1 LGAVDS
7 STSNCLD
14 GDLELWDVDLCRRC
28 LGPLLCFERDL
39 LDDEGVSSAGGGG
52 GVFGLS
58 VDDCLD
64 LSGELSWREDS
75 REGRLDECRDVDA
88 SDSVSSFCLW
98 WGIVSILVL
107 TACMCGCLSSGFLV
121 LVESPYFLSFLL
133 GFARV
138 NSIGVISLS
147 SSESTGEMFAWN
159 TSIVSFDC
167 PNCRSSAG
175 SPLVFSDNMHV
186 SRVSW

>member
-1 LGAVDS
+1 LFILSDFRAGFSVCSHFFTPCFFFGAVDS

-14 GDLELWDVDLCRRC
+14 GDLELCDVDLCRRC

-58 VDDCLD
+58 ADDCLD

-88 SDSVSSFCLW
+88 SDSVSSF
-98 WGIVSILVL
+98 S
-107 TACMCGCLSSGFLV
+107 
-121 LVESPYFLSFLL
+121 L
-133 GFARV
+133 G
-138 NSIGVISLS
+138 
-147 SSESTGEMFAWN
+147 
-159 TSIVSFDC
+159 
-167 PNCRSSAG
+167 
-175 SPLVFSDNMHV
+175 
-186 SRVSW
+186 